1 MSKWTVQ
8 KFERR
13 RSKSAKVD
21 GSIILKTEN
30 GRPRNIKVDG
40 PNI

>member
-8 KFERR
+8 KFKSG

-21 GSIILKTEN
+21 GSKILKIEN